1 MRVRNIKLV
10 ISLGLVIAAIVL
22 LIVATTTRTGFT
34 THYYQTTSEF
44 LASADEYVGRNVR
57 INGKVVAGSIVRQEV
72 SATNNL
78 PVIDFVIGDTL
89 SAHVPVRYIGTT
101 VPDAFRAEADVVVE
115 GRFGENGVLDA
126 KRLLAKCPSKYESTP
141 AKDTATQASV
151 ENNHW

>member
-10 ISLGLVIAAIVL
+10 VSLGLVIAAIVL
-22 LIVATTTRTGFT
+22 LIAATTTRTGFT

-44 LASADEYVGRNVR
+44 LASADDYVGRTVR
-57 INGKVVAGSIVRQEV
+57 INGKVVDGSIVRQEV
-72 SATNNL
+72 SASNHL
-78 PVIDFVIGDTL
+78 PILDFALGDTL

-115 GRFGENGVLDA
+115 GRFGEDGVLEA

-141 AKDTATQASV
+141 AKNTATQASV
-151 ENNHW
+151 EGDF